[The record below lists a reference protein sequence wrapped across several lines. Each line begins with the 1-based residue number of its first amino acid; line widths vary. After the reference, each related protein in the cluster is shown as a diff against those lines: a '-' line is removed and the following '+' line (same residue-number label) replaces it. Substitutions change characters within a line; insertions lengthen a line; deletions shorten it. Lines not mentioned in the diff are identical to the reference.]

1 MHCFRP
7 IDTVLPPLPL
17 QATRVKVNSLPPPVL
32 AAALA
37 SLAALH
43 QAAGQRGRRRR
54 QAAQDPMPPVDP
66 QGDQKQQQLGP
77 GSTLLPEEGLRE
89 LLGDLSVWSAN
100 KMMNFRCDR
109 NPGRP
114 HGHVLIVTPLI
125 SDGPLSSPPLLPL
138 TPPFPSSPRPPP
150 RLSPPLLFTPPPPLL
165 CTVLLKQP
173 SRCTLWPAW
182 DTATPWLSPA
192 CATHSRI
199 PSGTSSAE

>member
-66 QGDQKQQQLGP
+66 QGDQKQQQLG
-77 GSTLLPEEGLRE
+77 LVHEERE
-89 LLGDLSVWSAN
+89 GE
-100 KMMNFRCDR
+100 DR
-109 NPGRP
+109 Q
-114 HGHVLIVTPLI
+114 
-125 SDGPLSSPPLLPL
+125 PLLPL
-138 TPPFPSSPRPPP
+138 WSNQPAAAGTQLLSHSALEPSLPQ
-150 RLSPPLLFTPPPPLL
+150 LLMP
-165 CTVLLKQP
+165 
-173 SRCTLWPAW
+173 
-182 DTATPWLSPA
+182 ATPQGYEA
-192 CATHSRI
+192 RVR
-199 PSGTSSAE
+199 SAAKTI

>member
-54 QAAQDPMPPVDP
+54 QAAQDPPPP
-66 QGDQKQQQLGP
+66 AEPHEAQQQQQLWP

-100 KMMNFRCDR
+100 KMMNFR
-109 NPGRP
+109 
-114 HGHVLIVTPLI
+114 
-125 SDGPLSSPPLLPL
+125 
-138 TPPFPSSPRPPP
+138 
-150 RLSPPLLFTPPPPLL
+150 
-165 CTVLLKQP
+165 
-173 SRCTLWPAW
+173 
-182 DTATPWLSPA
+182 
-192 CATHSRI
+192 
-199 PSGTSSAE
+199 